1 MPALDHLAGLFY
13 SDLAELGTFEEVLA
27 ENTPE
32 PYRTLLAHHEHMTVS
47 VERHHGAK
55 VDVDVLAAKRSGDYY
70 FRKIILHRQSDQRVV
85 LFGIPRLN
93 LRLVDDDVRREI
105 LGENKPLGRVLIEHN
120 VLREVQLG
128 SLYRVTPGPDLCRLF
143 GLTKP
148 VATYGRTAFIYCDGF
163 VAIELLEIVAP
174 ESDRMSG

>member
-27 ENTPE
+27 EQTPQ
-32 PYRTLLAHHEHMTVS
+32 PYRTLLAHHEHMTVA
-47 VERHHGAK
+47 VERHHGEK
-55 VDVDVLAAKRSGDYY
+55 VDVQVIAAKRSGDYY
-70 FRKIILHRQSDQRVV
+70 CRKIVLHLQSNKKTV

-105 LGENKPLGRVLIEHN
+105 LSENKPLGRVLIDHN
-120 VLREVQLG
+120 VLREVQLA

-143 GLTKP
+143 GLTEP
-148 VATYGRTAFIYCDGF
+148 QATYGRTAFIYCDGY
-163 VAIELLEIVAP
+163 VAVELLEIVSP
-174 ESDRMSG
+174 EM

>member
-27 ENTPE
+27 EAVPQ
-32 PYRTLLAHHEHMTVS
+32 PYRRLLAHHEHMTVA
-47 VERHHGAK
+47 VEEHYGSP
-55 VDVDVLAAKRSGDYY
+55 VDVEVLASQRTGDYY
-70 FRKIILHRQSDQRVV
+70 SRKIILHRQSDGRVV

-120 VLREVQLG
+120 VLREVQLA
-128 SLYRVTPGPDLCRLF
+128 SLYRVAPGAELLRLF
-143 GLTKP
+143 RLEEPLT
-148 VATYGRTAFIYCDGF
+148 TYGRTAFIYCDGYPA
-163 VAIELLEIVAP
+163 VELLEIVAP
-174 ESDRMSG
+174 ENR

>member
-47 VERHHGAK
+47 VELHHGSK
-55 VDVDVLAAKRSGDYY
+55 VEVEVLAAKRSGDYY

-105 LGENKPLGRVLIEHN
+105 LGESKPLGRVLIEHN
-120 VLREVQLG
+120 VLREVQLA
-128 SLYRVTPGPDLCRLF
+128 SLYRITPGPDLCQLL
-143 GLTKP
+143 GLAKP
-148 VATYGRTAFIYCDGF
+148 LPTYGRTAFIYCDGYPA
-163 VAIELLEIVAP
+163 VELLEIVSP
-174 ESDRMSG
+174 EV